1 MDWDGFR
8 VFLAVA
14 RAGRVSTAAKRL
26 GVDQTT
32 VSRRLA
38 AFEEELGAPLFYR
51 TGGPY
56 RLTRHGQNAL
66 SNAEAMEQAALIAHA
81 RTQETAGN
89 LAGRVRLA
97 MLDEFA
103 SHWLAARLPEFRAQ
117 YPDIEIEIVAGIPPL
132 DLSRGE
138 ADLAIRTPRPKQVGL
153 AAVRLGSGTTALYA
167 SKTLIGKRS
176 LFIHDVGSSR
186 GLPFLVYPSEHHP
199 LQSWPWFQPVL
210 AQAKIAL
217 VTNSTHAL
225 VAAARSS
232 LGVAVLPTFV
242 GRAYDDLVRV
252 SDMLFVGEHWL
263 VLHPEFRRDPKV
275 RALADFLKH
284 AAVGPGG
291 FDEGDDAR
299 PARTMRRNRDL

>member
-1 MDWDGFR
+1 MQAMDWDGFR

-14 RAGRVSTAAKRL
+14 RAGQVSAAAKRL

-38 AFEEELGAPLFYR
+38 AFEQDLGAPLFYR
-51 TGGPY
+51 TIGPY
-56 RLTRHGQNAL
+56 RLTQHGETVL
-66 SNAEAMEQAALIAHA
+66 SNAEAMEQAALTAHA

-103 SHWLAARLPEFRAQ
+103 SHWLAARLPEFRTQ
-117 YPDIEIEIVAGIPPL
+117 YPAIEVELVVGIPPL

-138 ADLAIRTPRPKQVGL
+138 ADLAIRTPRPKQAGL
-153 AAVRLGSGTTALYA
+153 AAVRLGAGTTALYA
-167 SKTLIGKRS
+167 SKALIGKRR
-176 LFIHDVGSSR
+176 LFIHDMASAR
-186 GLPFLVYPSEHHP
+186 GLSFLVYPPQYHP
-199 LQSWPWFQPVL
+199 LQGWPWFQPVL

-225 VAAARSS
+225 LGAARAS
-232 LGVAVLPTFV
+232 LGIAVLPTFM

-252 SDMLFVGEHWL
+252 SDVLFVGEHWL

-275 RALADFLKH
+275 RALAEFLKR

-291 FDEGDDAR
+291 FDEGRSRVAR
-299 PARTMRRNRDL
+299 R